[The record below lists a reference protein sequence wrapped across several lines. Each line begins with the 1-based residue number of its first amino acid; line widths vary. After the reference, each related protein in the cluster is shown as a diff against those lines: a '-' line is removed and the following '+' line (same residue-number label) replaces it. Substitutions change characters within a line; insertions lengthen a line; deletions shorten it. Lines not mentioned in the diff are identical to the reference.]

1 MPQTSLLLSTHVSYL
16 TAKLRRNTMKRHI
29 SAWVVYANSILLLCG
44 AGAFAQDGKLTIHVT
59 PQQAY
64 VFVDGHAVGQA
75 SKHHS
80 VKLSA
85 GQHKVV
91 LANYG
96 YSSASNDVRITAG
109 ESTGLDVTLQPVTGT
124 VTGPFGAIT
133 IEGAS
138 LDAVLLNGKT
148 PDYFVGHGDE
158 FNHDWWWKQE
168 LIVPP
173 ATHQVTVLG
182 ANGEVWSGPVE
193 VPANQR
199 VVLDVPKGVRKT
211 VAWPRGEKLTS
222 MPRFTVGTAS
232 ATVAVAK
239 PTAELETTAAQ
250 INCGDGSQLKWSS
263 TDAANTEINPVGTVA
278 SSGEQSIHPTQ
289 TTTYELRASGPGGT
303 ASSTTTVNVNT
314 AVQAD
319 LRLAPAEVHYRREGD
334 KVVQETS
341 TELNWTATN
350 ASAVSI
356 DPIGSVDSTGKRT
369 LQLAPQKADAGPV
382 DESVTYTL
390 KASNACGG
398 VDTKTATLHIT
409 GMIEPPDNG
418 LALNSVYFPT
428 DLPGVTNLEAGLVS
442 SQQTTLKLVA
452 DLFRDYLSRKPE
464 AHLIL
469 MGYADER
476 GPDQYNQSLSERRA
490 DVAKTFLAEQGVPA
504 DHLDTQAFG
513 KQKNLNDEQVE
524 ALLEQNS
531 SLSEEDRRRVSQRMQ
546 TIVLANNRR
555 VDIVLS
561 TTGKESAQQYPFGV
575 ADYAVLVDRNRPGSE
590 TEDNANKLQS
600 AAEKAK
606 MSK

>member
-1 MPQTSLLLSTHVSYL
+1 
-16 TAKLRRNTMKRHI
+16 MKSEPHI
-29 SAWVVYANSILLLCG
+29 SVWGVFASLSLLLCG
-44 AGAFAQDGKLTIHVT
+44 AAAFAQDGRLTLHVT

-64 VFVDGHAVGQA
+64 VFVDGHAVGEA

-80 VKLSA
+80 MKLSA
-85 GQHKVV
+85 GQHKVE

-96 YSSASNDVRITAG
+96 YSSASNDVTITAG
-109 ESTGLDVTLQPVTGT
+109 KATALDVTLQSVTGT

-173 ATHQVTVLG
+173 GTHQVTVSG
-182 ANGEVWSGPVE
+182 SNGEVWSGPVE

-239 PTAELETTAAQ
+239 PTAELETTVAQ
-250 INCGDGSQLKWSS
+250 INCGDSSQLKWSS
-263 TDAANTEINPVGTVA
+263 TDAANIDINPVGTVA
-278 SSGEQSIHPTQ
+278 SFGEQAIQPTQ
-289 TTTYELRASGPGGT
+289 TTTYQLTASGPGGT
-303 ASSTTTVNVNT
+303 AISSTMVNVN
-314 AVQAD
+314 ASVQAE

-334 KVVQETS
+334 RVIQESS

-350 ASAVSI
+350 ASAISI
-356 DPIGSVDSTGKRT
+356 DPLGSVTPSGSRT
-369 LQLAPQKADAGPV
+369 VQVTPRKTDAGPV
-382 DESVTYTL
+382 DENATYTL
-390 KASNACGG
+390 SGSNACGG
-398 VDTKTATLHIT
+398 TVTTTSTLHIV
-409 GMIEPPDNG
+409 GMIEQPDNG

-428 DLPGVTNLEAGLVS
+428 NLPTAADLETGLVS

-452 DLFRDYLSRKPE
+452 DLFKDYLSRKPE

-476 GPDQYNQSLSERRA
+476 GPDQYNQSLSERR
-490 DVAKTFLAEQGVPA
+490 VEIAKRFLVEQGIPA
-504 DHLDTQAFG
+504 DHLETKTFG
-513 KQKNLNDEQVE
+513 SQMNLNNEQVK
-524 ALLEQNS
+524 ALLEQNPTIT
-531 SLSEEDRRRVSQRMQ
+531 EEDRQQLSWRMR
-546 TIVLANNRR
+546 TVVLANNRR

-575 ADYAVLVDRNRPGSE
+575 ADYATLIDRNRPGSE
-590 TEDNANKLQS
+590 TEDSASKMQP
-600 AAEKAK
+600 AAEK
-606 MSK
+606 STSSDN

>member
-1 MPQTSLLLSTHVSYL
+1 MKP
-16 TAKLRRNTMKRHI
+16 KRHI
-29 SAWVVYANSILLLCG
+29 SAWVAFASLSLFFCG
-44 AGAFAQDGKLTIHVT
+44 AAAFAQDGKLTIHVIPT
-59 PQQAY
+59 QAY
-64 VFVDGHAVGQA
+64 VFVDGKAVGEA
-75 SKHHS
+75 STHHNIN
-80 VKLSA
+80 LSS
-85 GQHKVV
+85 GQHNVV

-96 YSSASNDVRITAG
+96 YNSASNAVTVTAG
-109 ESTGLDVTLQPVTGT
+109 KSTSLDVTLQPVTGS

-173 ATHQVTVLG
+173 GTHQVTVLG

-222 MPRFTVGTAS
+222 VPRFTVGTAS

-263 TDAANTEINPVGTVA
+263 TDAANIEINPVGAVA
-278 SSGEQSIHPTQ
+278 ASGEQSVHPTQ
-289 TTTYELRASGPGGT
+289 TTNYQLTASGPGGT
-303 ASSTTTVNVNT
+303 ATSATTVNVNT

-350 ASAVSI
+350 ASVVSI
-356 DPIGSVDSTGKRT
+356 DPLGSVDSTGNRT
-369 LQLAPQKADAGPV
+369 LQLAPQKTDAGPV
-382 DESVTYTL
+382 DETVTYTL

-398 VDTKTATLHIT
+398 IDTKTATLHII

-428 DLPGVTNLEAGLVS
+428 DLPAANNLEAGLVP
-442 SQQTTLKLVA
+442 SQQATLKLVS
-452 DLFRDYLSRKPE
+452 DLFNDYLSRKPE
-464 AHLIL
+464 ARLIL

-490 DVAKTFLAEQGVPA
+490 EVTKTFLTEQGVPP

-513 KQKNLNDEQVE
+513 KQKNLTDNQVK

-575 ADYAVLVDRNRPGSE
+575 ADYVILVDRNRPGSE
-590 TEDNANKLQS
+590 PEDSTTKLQS

-606 MSK
+606 MSR